1 MLKDAHCGL
10 LRKTDAGKVV
20 TLCGWV
26 HRRRDH
32 GGLIFVDLRD
42 RSGLVQVVFDPETS
56 RENFALA
63 EKLRSE
69 FCVRITGEVSI
80 RPEGLENKEIATG
93 DIEVKAQKLEIL
105 SQSQVLPF
113 AVDTRVD
120 VDENVRLKYRYL
132 DLRREELQKNL
143 ILRHNITK
151 AVRDFLDN
159 DGFLEIETPMLTK
172 STPEGARDYLVP
184 SRVNPGSF
192 YALPQSPQIFKQ
204 LLMVSGFEKYFQIAR
219 CFRDEDLRKDRQPEF
234 TQIDIEMSFI
244 DEEDIYDLIE
254 RMFVYVFDK
263 VLGIKLDAPF
273 PRMPY
278 AEAMERFGADKPDTR
293 FGMELVDLSDIA
305 RECGFK
311 VFRDAVE
318 NGGQVKGLLVK
329 GCADYTRKQLD
340 DLTLLAQELGAK
352 GLAYILY
359 KEDEVK
365 SPIVKFFSEEEIG
378 RILERMNAEKGDLI
392 LFVADK
398 KEVVAAVLGRL
409 RLDLGEALGLVPHD
423 KMNFLW
429 IVDWPLLEWD
439 SDEKRYVAVHHPFTS
454 PKSPDFDKDPG
465 NALAKAYDL
474 VLNGVELGG
483 GSIRI
488 HDAEVQSRLFRT
500 LGISDEEAEEKFG
513 FLLKAFKFGPPPHGG
528 IAFGLDRMIW
538 LLAGADSI
546 RDVIAFPKTQK
557 ATCLLTEAPSSVDP
571 RQLRELH
578 IASTVVKEKME

>member
-278 AEAMERFGADKPDTR
+278 AEAMERFGSDKPDTR

-409 RLDLGEALGLVPHD
+409 RLDLGEALGLIPHD

-454 PKSPDFDKDPG
+454 PES
-465 NALAKAYDL
+465 
-474 VLNGVELGG
+474 
-483 GSIRI
+483 
-488 HDAEVQSRLFRT
+488 
-500 LGISDEEAEEKFG
+500 
-513 FLLKAFKFGPPPHGG
+513 
-528 IAFGLDRMIW
+528 GLR
-538 LLAGADSI
+538 
-546 RDVIAFPKTQK
+546 
-557 ATCLLTEAPSSVDP
+557 
-571 RQLRELH
+571 
-578 IASTVVKEKME
+578 

>member
-204 LLMVSGFEKYFQIAR
+204 LLMVSGFEKYFQIA
-219 CFRDEDLRKDRQPEF
+219 
-234 TQIDIEMSFI
+234 
-244 DEEDIYDLIE
+244 
-254 RMFVYVFDK
+254 
-263 VLGIKLDAPF
+263 
-273 PRMPY
+273 
-278 AEAMERFGADKPDTR
+278 
-293 FGMELVDLSDIA
+293 
-305 RECGFK
+305 
-311 VFRDAVE
+311 
-318 NGGQVKGLLVK
+318 
-329 GCADYTRKQLD
+329 
-340 DLTLLAQELGAK
+340 
-352 GLAYILY
+352 
-359 KEDEVK
+359 
-365 SPIVKFFSEEEIG
+365 
-378 RILERMNAEKGDLI
+378 
-392 LFVADK
+392 
-398 KEVVAAVLGRL
+398 
-409 RLDLGEALGLVPHD
+409 
-423 KMNFLW
+423 
-429 IVDWPLLEWD
+429 
-439 SDEKRYVAVHHPFTS
+439 
-454 PKSPDFDKDPG
+454 
-465 NALAKAYDL
+465 
-474 VLNGVELGG
+474 
-483 GSIRI
+483 
-488 HDAEVQSRLFRT
+488 
-500 LGISDEEAEEKFG
+500 
-513 FLLKAFKFGPPPHGG
+513 
-528 IAFGLDRMIW
+528 
-538 LLAGADSI
+538 
-546 RDVIAFPKTQK
+546 
-557 ATCLLTEAPSSVDP
+557 
-571 RQLRELH
+571 
-578 IASTVVKEKME
+578 